1 MLIGEQ
7 KEIYNEWEFIFNNQ
21 KNIEPISMVN
31 LPRQLSHSSI
41 FGENVRINYNN
52 YIEDFYATSK
62 NYNIPI
68 LLNDH
73 SMLFFNYIFD
83 SNGMIVEHH
92 LTYYPCPNE
101 EQALEDTLSKIIRVD
116 YEEVGFVENIHSL
129 THLHNGKF
137 SAYRFTVENIVFP
150 LEFLSFILLTNYNY
164 KFDTINSKLKT
175 DHRLTLKNEE
185 KGYFSLRI
193 LKDS

>member
-1 MLIGEQ
+1 MQKLYLI
-7 KEIYNEWEFIFNNQ
+7 
-21 KNIEPISMVN
+21 S
-31 LPRQLSHSSI
+31 
-41 FGENVRINYNN
+41 ENVPVDVQTK
-52 YIEDFYATSK
+52 IEKLF
-62 NYNIPI
+62 
-68 LLNDH
+68 NDLKENDIY
-73 SMLFFNYIFD
+73 SFLY
-83 SNGMIVEHH
+83 
-92 LTYYPCPNE
+92 C
-101 EQALEDTLSKIIRVD
+101 
-116 YEEVGFVENIHSL
+116 GFVENIHSL